1 MSGEATDDERVE
13 LDHLLARDPE
23 AIFYVELLTQLW
35 EEEKIREI
43 GSREVTDTDMAYLK
57 HLARHR
63 PKFASPSKT
72 NSPADRPAP
81 PKADQPVTPPSPKT
95 GSPITPPSSSKVDA
109 SDTHSP
115 AASHAIPPSKE
126 IPDHP
131 LPPVDTSD
139 GVYTGS
145 SLTSD
150 PVTPASDASSPTPYF
165 ALSDASPT
173 RRRKSHKVLLASWG
187 LVGVVLTAGLF
198 YSLSRHTRSSS
209 AATDGN
215 TEFSVALG
223 ARRQLT
229 LPDGTKVWLNAGS
242 RLSYDSDMLRKD
254 IRAVTLSGEAF
265 FDVAKDKN
273 HCFIIHTDKIAIRV
287 LGTAFNVKAY
297 PRDKITETTLLQ
309 GSVELTVNKRPYQK
323 IILKPKEKFALL
335 DNAPDNIADGSPD
348 SAARGVSGDAA
359 TDSASAR
366 SGRTP
371 GVHPA
376 NKETLVIQDVVPI
389 EVDDKEYVKEVSWV
403 EDNFVFQNETL
414 EELAPKMERW
424 FNVQIKIDNAR
435 IGALHFSGIFHKETI
450 GQALSALQ
458 FIQPFKF
465 KITDNHVYIN

>member
-1 MSGEATDDERVE
+1 MTDARIIQIIARKLSGEATEDERAE
-13 LDHLLARDPE
+13 LDLLLARDPE
-23 AIFYVELLTQLW
+23 AIYYVELITQLW

-43 GSREVTDTDMAYLK
+43 GSREVTDTDMAYFK

-63 PKFASPSKT
+63 PKFASPPKT
-72 NSPADRPAP
+72 SSPADRPAP
-81 PKADQPVTPPSPKT
+81 TKTDQTVTPPSPKT
-95 GSPITPPSSSKVDA
+95 DSPATPPSSSKPDV
-109 SDTHSP
+109 SD
-115 AASHAIPPSKE
+115 
-126 IPDHP
+126 P
-131 LPPVDTSD
+131 LPPVDISD
-139 GVYTGS
+139 GAYAGS
-145 SLTSD
+145 SRTVD
-150 PVTPASDASSPTPYF
+150 PVASASALPTPDFSLPDPSPTH
-165 ALSDASPT
+165 
-173 RRRKSHKVLLASWG
+173 RRKSRKFLQASW
-187 LVGVVLTAGLF
+187 LLLGVLLTAGLL
-198 YSLSRHTRSSS
+198 YSLSRHTRSTSS
-209 AATDGN
+209 ATDGN
-215 TEFSVALG
+215 TEFSVTLG

-254 IRAVTLSGEAF
+254 IRAVSLSGEAF

-287 LGTAFNVKAY
+287 LGTSFNVKAY
-297 PRDKITETTLLQ
+297 PRDKITETTLMA

-335 DNAPDNIADGSPD
+335 DNAPDNGIDGSLD
-348 SAARGVSGDAA
+348 SATRGVIGDAP
-359 TDSASAR
+359 TDSASAK
-366 SGRTP
+366 SGHTP
-371 GVHPA
+371 GAHRA

-435 IGALHFSGIFHKETI
+435 IRALHFSGIFHKETI